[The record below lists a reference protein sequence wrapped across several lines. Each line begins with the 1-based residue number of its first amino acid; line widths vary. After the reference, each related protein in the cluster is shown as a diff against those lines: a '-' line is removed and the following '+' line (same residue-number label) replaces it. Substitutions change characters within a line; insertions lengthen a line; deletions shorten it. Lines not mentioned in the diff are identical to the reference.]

1 MNNEEDGKKKEL
13 IERIVKQFMV
23 MTPGF
28 KRSMMAPPDMAGRPK
43 LTSLEHMALLV
54 LAAPGESSMTMN
66 RLASL
71 MGISKQQTTKIA
83 DGLVELQFIERYTNP
98 DNRREVLVEPSATG
112 REYLKKLVD
121 YRLAHLAEKV
131 SAYDSADLER
141 VLGHI
146 TEINRIFGFRAEDT
160 EK

>member
-23 MTPGF
+23 MAPGF
-28 KRSMMAPPDMAGRPK
+28 KRSMMAPPDMAGLPK

-98 DNRREVLVEPSATG
+98 DNRREVLVEPSDAG

-121 YRLAHLAEKV
+121 YRLAQLAEKV
-131 SAYDSADLER
+131 CAYDVADLER